1 MKFMLAPLFI
11 ASGFFDIIDTMN
23 DLSFVIRIL
32 VFSYFL
38 FWLFITFRELPIIF
52 GISVIGVAYLIF
64 IAALP
69 MIILAIAFM
78 VFLTPFGAQMQ
89 QMIQFGLLPAMK
101 REPFSGMK
109 MPDQLEMQRVQEKMM
124 RGEQLNQHEMEMAQE
139 MNAQQQMQEAAGGG
153 AGARRARMG

>member
-1 MKFMLAPLFI
+1 MLAPLFL

-38 FWLFITFRELPIIF
+38 FWLFITFRELPVIF

-69 MIILAIAFM
+69 MIVLAIAFM

-89 QMIQFGLLPAMK
+89 QMIQFGLMPALK

-109 MPDQLEMQRVQEKMM
+109 MPDQLEMQSVQEKIA
-124 RGEQLNQHEMEMAQE
+124 RGEQLNQREMEMAQE

-153 AGARRARMG
+153 GMAARRARIG